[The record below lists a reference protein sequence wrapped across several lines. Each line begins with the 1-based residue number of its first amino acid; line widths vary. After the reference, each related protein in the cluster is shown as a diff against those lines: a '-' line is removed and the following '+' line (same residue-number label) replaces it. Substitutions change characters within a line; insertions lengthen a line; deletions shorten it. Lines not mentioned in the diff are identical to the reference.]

1 MKTLLEKLTPSNL
14 AILNEA
20 NTKYPASVSSL
31 IKKLGNNYSWL
42 ELTYNDVVMLLCY
55 LGKAEYDP
63 MTVKSVFED

>member
-1 MKTLLEKLTPSNL
+1 MKTLLERINPSNM

-20 NTKYPASVSSL
+20 GIKYPSSVSSL

-55 LGKAEYDP
+55 LNVHDFGP
-63 MTVKSVFED
+63 NGVKSVFED